1 MNKWQLTRQGHLDLR
16 EGTAAREGVTW
27 TLEILLESLHLFLAA
42 RPVTGGLSCQVAACN
57 HDAGHPML
65 QQAPSTDNL
74 PCARQLGG
82 NGSVRVAWQPSLLPG
97 GSNKVT

>member
-42 RPVTGGLSCQVAACN
+42 RPVTGGLSCQVAAYC
-57 HDAGHPML
+57 MK
-65 QQAPSTDNL
+65 
-74 PCARQLGG
+74 
-82 NGSVRVAWQPSLLPG
+82 SVIAVKPEKAAEG
-97 GSNKVT
+97 KAVV